1 MENRIDIADRLCAV
15 TDELKGLS
23 NILFF
28 IYEKELQDGSE
39 DTANAVITLSKMVG
53 RYCKELNEICEE
65 I

>member
-15 TDELKGLS
+15 TDELKGMS

-28 IYEKELQDGSE
+28 IYEKEMQDGSE
-39 DTANAVITLSKMVG
+39 DTASAVIALSKMVG
-53 RYCKELNEICEE
+53 RYCNELIDICEE